1 MPIKNIWLRMLT
13 LAAYSDLHTTR
24 FLLGLTEIICAF
36 LLLFVEGT
44 LDYSSYSILQEVMSD
59 KAWAFLFLIMGM
71 TQFSILAT
79 GRYHERFPVWF
90 AAVNQSVWW
99 FVVISMLIS
108 DTATPPLAMA
118 GYFSLAVGASLIW
131 VRSGHKIGRRH
142 TDG

>member
-1 MPIKNIWLRMLT
+1 MPIKNIWLRTLT
-13 LAAYSDLHTTR
+13 LAAYSDLHATR

-36 LLLFVEGT
+36 LLLVIGGA
-44 LDYSSYSILQEVMSD
+44 LDYPSCTVMREVMSD

-108 DTATPPLAMA
+108 APATPPLAMV